1 MKNKF
6 IQYFPPS
13 ENEIQEMWKN
23 CTFVF
28 DANVLLDMYRYSEK
42 TRNEFMDLLEKIKES
57 IWLPNQ
63 VALEFLRNRP
73 EVIFAQQNM
82 SLKTI
87 NLLED
92 NIKTIEGEIERK
104 LNFRYHPAID
114 KKDLSEKIK
123 KYFESLIKGFK
134 TKRETHRDLMK
145 NDDIIERLTNIFENS
160 VGDEYDQKRLE
171 DVFKEGAQRYKNQ
184 IPPGYS
190 DSVGNNKKE
199 GNAIYGDLI
208 IWYQIIDYTK
218 TNKKDIIF
226 VSNDNKKDWWWISN
240 NKTLGCRPELKEEL
254 LKKSR
259 MKFHMYNSDRFL
271 FLAKANR
278 LFEIDD
284 KSINEVKEIRKNQN
298 EAEKSSKQILVDRA
312 QKIQKSLESITL
324 NISKLKNEN
333 IKFNQLYESG
343 SINVLDLYDKLNQED
358 ALYFKRKINDA
369 IEEMIRKENGD
380 SKEIN
385 LEEKNDADRKED

>member
-134 TKRETHRDLMK
+134 TKGNTQR
-145 NDDIIERLTNIFENS
+145 S
-160 VGDEYDQKRLE
+160 DEK
-171 DVFKEGAQRYKNQ
+171 
-184 IPPGYS
+184 
-190 DSVGNNKKE
+190 
-199 GNAIYGDLI
+199 
-208 IWYQIIDYTK
+208 
-218 TNKKDIIF
+218 
-226 VSNDNKKDWWWISN
+226 
-240 NKTLGCRPELKEEL
+240 
-254 LKKSR
+254 
-259 MKFHMYNSDRFL
+259 
-271 FLAKANR
+271 
-278 LFEIDD
+278 
-284 KSINEVKEIRKNQN
+284 
-298 EAEKSSKQILVDRA
+298 
-312 QKIQKSLESITL
+312 
-324 NISKLKNEN
+324 
-333 IKFNQLYESG
+333 
-343 SINVLDLYDKLNQED
+343 
-358 ALYFKRKINDA
+358 
-369 IEEMIRKENGD
+369 
-380 SKEIN
+380 
-385 LEEKNDADRKED
+385 